1 MQCARK
7 FANVVLG
14 DTVLVVSIHPTEG
27 KLLVCLEARFAE
39 FIVVESSVVTMVML
53 NGDAM
58 FAEMLLAVHLGFQ
71 CLLGV
76 HLHLAI
82 DKILARELVD
92 EYCGTRVL
100 GMLELAFE
108 LRY

>member
-1 MQCARK
+1 
-7 FANVVLG
+7 
-14 DTVLVVSIHPTEG
+14 
-27 KLLVCLEARFAE
+27 
-39 FIVVESSVVTMVML
+39 ML
-53 NGDAM
+53 NGDSVLPK
-58 FAEMLLAVHLGFQ
+58 MLLIVRLGFQ

-76 HLHLAI
+76 HLCLAI
-82 DKILARELVD
+82 DKVFAGELVD